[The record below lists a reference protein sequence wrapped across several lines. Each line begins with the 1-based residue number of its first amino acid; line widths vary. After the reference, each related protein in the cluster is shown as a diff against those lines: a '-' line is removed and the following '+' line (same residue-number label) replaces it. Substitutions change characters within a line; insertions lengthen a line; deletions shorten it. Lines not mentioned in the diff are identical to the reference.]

1 MCIFSL
7 KVGTSV
13 SDSVI
18 FDHMNFQHVIHLT
31 VSKTALVW
39 Q

>member
-1 MCIFSL
+1 MYIFSL
-7 KVGTSV
+7 KGGASV

-31 VSKTALVW
+31 VSRTALVW
-39 Q
+39 K